1 MLQAKREII
10 DSNFTPYLPEVLP
23 AAKPVFHPISAEGKR
38 QSMLTKIAAK
48 RRVERRTRIQN
59 DANIL
64 IASFIEECNN
74 DKEQHGSSSTEDA
87 ENELFW
93 NQLEGNS
100 QRDEVFHRIESPSRR
115 MTSHAKGCKPSRISR
130 LFS

>member
-1 MLQAKREII
+1 
-10 DSNFTPYLPEVLP
+10 
-23 AAKPVFHPISAEGKR
+23 
-38 QSMLTKIAAK
+38 MLTKIAAK

-64 IASFIEECNN
+64 IASFIEECGI

-87 ENELFW
+87 DNELFR

-100 QRDEVFHRIESPSRR
+100 KRDEVFHRIESPSCR
-115 MTSHAKGCKPSRISR
+115 MTSHAKGCKPSRIHR
-130 LFS
+130 LCS